1 MKLVI
6 RLGDGVTPHQKT
18 HIHISKLIEI
28 TDIMLYMNAPFQCFT
43 KRFGLSN
50 ITSPWL
56 FYTVLVSQLVDKI
69 DSSDEGDEMAAV
81 FADDRCH

>member
-1 MKLVI
+1 
-6 RLGDGVTPHQKT
+6 
-18 HIHISKLIEI
+18 
-28 TDIMLYMNAPFQCFT
+28 MLYMNAPFQCFT

-50 ITSPWL
+50 ITCPWL